1 MRTEP
6 IREGTLWGVSWQV
19 FPACVT
25 CSAIVDGELMRRR
38 YVDYGVRDAVR
49 AFSAE
54 VLGRRDS

>member
-25 CSAIVDGELMRRR
+25 CSAMIRGELVRRR
-38 YVDYGVRDAVR
+38 YVDYSVREAVR
-49 AFSAE
+49 AFTAE
-54 VLGRRDS
+54 MMRGRFL